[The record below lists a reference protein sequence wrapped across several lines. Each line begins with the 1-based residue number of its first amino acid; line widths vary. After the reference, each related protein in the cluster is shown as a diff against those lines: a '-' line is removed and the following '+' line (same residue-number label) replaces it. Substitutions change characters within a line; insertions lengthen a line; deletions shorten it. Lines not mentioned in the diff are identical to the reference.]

1 MFRLYQQLFSFRTK
15 LYPWREHHEISVW
28 FIETKT
34 FYGQSSLRFFSGN
47 YRNRSEGRFYCLHE
61 VFIPVVTITN
71 QNTKGECRIQV
82 YNLLFREKVW
92 VSLSP
97 LTVETLAIIRPHRS
111 LLSQQDHYSFN
122 KNQIFT
128 CCLNETEETLTRK
141 KFNRQAIILKDLRSL
156 LTVCS
161 AFAVCISSRFCWV
174 IVIQGPGEDLSV
186 FLDRQVTK

>member
-1 MFRLYQQLFSFRTK
+1 MFRLNQQLFFERNYIRDVSITR
-15 LYPWREHHEISVW
+15 Y
-28 FIETKT
+28 
-34 FYGQSSLRFFSGN
+34 QSDLLRPKPSTVNHPFFFSQGITWTAQKDDFIVST
-47 YRNRSEGRFYCLHE
+47 RSLYL
-61 VFIPVVTITN
+61 VTITN
-71 QNTKGECRIQV
+71 QNTKGKCRIRV

-97 LTVETLAIIRPHRS
+97 LIVETLAIIRPHRS
-111 LLSQQDHYSFN
+111 LLPQQDHYSFN

-174 IVIQGPGEDLSV
+174 IVIQGSGEDLNV
-186 FLDRQVTK
+186 FLNR